1 MLLVLAH
8 GVGIRYAPFLILF
21 VLGSCRLEE
30 LSSLCRKHDIPHIVN
45 NAYGVQSSKCMH
57 LIQQVSTLFKL
68 IWTSS
73 LNATM

>member
-30 LSSLCRKHDIPHIVN
+30 LSSLCSKHDIPHIVN

-57 LIQQVSTLFKL
+57 LIQQVSTLF
-68 IWTSS
+68 I
-73 LNATM
+73 AQCM